1 MTAEKTGVLQRR
13 SMIALISVLLLATFV
28 FAGCSDSGDGKGAA
42 EGGKVKLTWMVW
54 GSTETVEKATESL
67 FKAYPDM
74 KDKVEIEGLVG
85 GAGDPDVAKKLRLA
99 LAANEDMPDIVM
111 LNRTQ
116 LTEFAEA
123 GILEDLTDVIKP
135 VQGNL
140 TQAAIE
146 LAGYKGKFVTIPY
159 EIKTK
164 IWFYRKDMF
173 DAAGIDPTKVKN
185 LDDFIAAG
193 KKLREKFPDSSIWN
207 LGKQAAGY
215 NLGMIVS
222 GNGAK
227 FTNDQGDYIIATDP
241 GVKKAFDMFK
251 QLKDSGVTVEINDF
265 TPDWE
270 KGFANNTIA
279 SSLISNWFKNFL
291 PKYAPDQAGKWA
303 ATEWPILADADGGSE
318 AGGSIFIIPTKGKH
332 KKEAKDVLSKLL
344 LTKQGA
350 LALNE
355 IRSITPYLKDALQD
369 PQIQQ
374 PHKFFGASL
383 PLAESKALEK
393 VKVFSFSPA
402 ADLER
407 STMNEALSKYLNGA
421 GSLDQILK
429 QAETDLKNQIGNPY
443 KKK

>member
-1 MTAEKTGVLQRR
+1 MALDNRKGSRRR
-13 SMIALISVLLLATFV
+13 SGIALLVIMMLLSMVLAACT
-28 FAGCSDSGDGKGAA
+28 DSEDKPAN
-42 EGGKVKLTWMVW
+42 GKVKLTWMVW

-67 FKAYPDM
+67 FKAYPEM

-123 GILEDLTDVIKP
+123 GILEDLTDVMKP

-146 LAGYKGKFVTIPY
+146 LASYKNKFVTFPY
-159 EIKTK
+159 EVKTK
-164 IWFYRKDMF
+164 VWFYRKDMF
-173 DAAGIDPTKVKN
+173 DEAGIDPSKVKN
-185 LDDFIAAG
+185 IDDLIAAG
-193 KKLREKFPDSSIWN
+193 KKLREKFPNSYIWN
-207 LGKQAAGY
+207 LGKQIAGY
-215 NLGMIVS
+215 DLGMIVS

-227 FTNDQGDYIIATDP
+227 FTDDKGEYVIASDP
-241 GVKKAFDMFK
+241 GVRKAFEMFK
-251 QLKDSGVTVEINDF
+251 QLKDSGVTVDINDF

-270 KGFANNTIA
+270 KAFANGTIA

-303 ATEWPILADADGGSE
+303 TAEWPILADADGGSE
-318 AGGSIFIIPTKGKH
+318 AGGSIFVIPAKGKH
-332 KKEAKDVLSKLL
+332 KKEAKEVLSKLL

-355 IRSITPYLKDALQD
+355 IRSITPILKDALQD
-369 PQIQQ
+369 PQITQ
-374 PHKFFGASL
+374 PHKFFGATL
-383 PLAESKALEK
+383 PQTEAKALEK

-407 STMNEALSKYLNGA
+407 STMNEALSKYLTG
-421 GSLDQILK
+421 GGTLDQILK
-429 QAETDLKNQIGNPY
+429 QAETDLKNQVGNPY

>member
-1 MTAEKTGVLQRR
+1 MSIHLKTRPGRR
-13 SMIALISVLLLATFV
+13 NGIVALTSTLLLASV
-28 FAGCSDSGDGKGAA
+28 IAGCSGGDGKAVS
-42 EGGKVKLTWMVW
+42 GKTKLTWMVW

-67 FKAYPDM
+67 YKAYPEM

-85 GAGDPDVAKKLRLA
+85 GGGDPDVAKKLRLA

-123 GILEDLTDVIKP
+123 GILEDLTDVMKP

-146 LAGYKGKFVTIPY
+146 LASYKGKFVTFPY
-159 EIKTK
+159 EVKTK
-164 IWFYRKDMF
+164 VWFYRKDMF
-173 DAAGIDPTKVKN
+173 DQAGIDPSQVKTI
-185 LDDFIAAG
+185 DDLITAG
-193 KKLREKFPDSSIWN
+193 KKLRDKFPNSYIWN
-207 LGKQAAGY
+207 LGKQIAGY

-227 FTNDQGDYIIATDP
+227 FNDDNGEYVIASDP
-241 GVKKAFDMFK
+241 GVRKAFEMFK
-251 QLKDSGVTVEINDF
+251 KLKDSGVTVEINDF

-291 PKYAPDQAGKWA
+291 PKYAPDQSGKWA
-303 ATEWPILADADGGSE
+303 AADWPVLGDADGGSE
-318 AGGSIFIIPTKGKH
+318 AGGSIFIIPAKGKH

-369 PQIQQ
+369 PQIMK
-374 PHKFFGASL
+374 PHPFFGATL
-383 PLAESKALEK
+383 PQAEAKALEK
-393 VKVFSFSPA
+393 VKVFNFSPS

-407 STMNEALSKYLNGA
+407 TAMNEALSKYLNG
-421 GSLDQILK
+421 GGTLDQILK
-429 QAETDLKNQIGNPY
+429 QTETDLKTQIGNPY

>member
-1 MTAEKTGVLQRR
+1 MALQQRKFYRR
-13 SMIALISVLLLATFV
+13 NVVSVILALMLSSAL
-28 FAGCSDSGDGKGAA
+28 FAGCSSG
-42 EGGKVKLTWMVW
+42 EGSTTNGKVKLTWMVW

-67 FKAYPDM
+67 FKAYPEM

-123 GILEDLTDVIKP
+123 DILEDLSDVIKP

-146 LAGYKGKFVTIPY
+146 LASYKGKFVTFPY
-159 EIKTK
+159 ELKTK
-164 IWFYRKDMF
+164 VWFYRKDMF
-173 DAAGIDPTKVKN
+173 DEAGIDPTKVKN
-185 LDDFIAAG
+185 IDDLIAAG
-193 KKLREKFPDSSIWN
+193 KKLREKFPNSYIWN

-227 FTNDQGDYIIATDP
+227 FTDDKGDYVIASDP
-241 GVKKAFDMFK
+241 GVRKAFEMFK
-251 QLKDSGVTVEINDF
+251 KLKDSGVTVEINDF

-270 KGFANNTIA
+270 KAFANGTIA

-303 ATEWPILADADGGSE
+303 ATDWPNLADADGGSE
-318 AGGSIFIIPTKGKH
+318 AGGSIFIVPAKGKH
-332 KKEAKDVLSKLL
+332 KKEAKEVLSKLL

-355 IRSITPYLKDALQD
+355 IRSITPVLKDALQD

-374 PHKFFGASL
+374 PHKFFGPTL
-383 PLAESKALEK
+383 PQAEATALEK

-407 STMNEALSKYLNGA
+407 STMNEALSKYMTG
-421 GSLDQILK
+421 GGTLDQILK